1 MDPVSTVLIV
11 IGTGLL
17 LVSIGLLISPRYGR
31 EQLRWATE
39 PTARN
44 VIWQILLVFS
54 SALGLKHLLGLDQ
67 AAEWIHWAEL
77 ALVLYVLLFGSAC
90 FLGVLYRWKMH

>member
-17 LVSIGLLISPRYGR
+17 LVSIGLLISPGYGR
-31 EQLRWATE
+31 EQLRRATE

-54 SALGLKHLLGLDQ
+54 SVLGLKHLLGLNQ
-67 AAEWIHWAEL
+67 ATEWIHWAEF
-77 ALVLYVLLFGSAC
+77 ALVLYVLLFGSVC
-90 FLGVLYRWKMH
+90 FLGVLYRWKMN